1 MQFIKTLAAMLL
13 IMLANIPLN
22 ANAGLKLSS
31 TLCSNTTVTAGGNNA
46 NNCLGL
52 YDKNGNQ
59 EQATVTGLNNSSLDE
74 YGLSEIDGWDDTGA
88 FGRNNWLNI
97 EINESG
103 GGGGTVIWSINPN
116 LNGDYLF
123 AIKQSTSLG
132 LWFFEDIV
140 DVSGGT
146 FTDILPGNPGWSNY
160 RIFRS
165 DDQGGGGG
173 GGGGGNQEVPEPASL
188 LLLAMGLLGLGGLR
202 RHKAHSTVLPLS

>member
-52 YDKNGNQ
+52 YDKNGSQ
-59 EQATVTGLNNSSLDE
+59 EQATVSGLNSSSFDE

-103 GGGGTVIWSINPN
+103 TGTGTVIWSINPN

-146 FTDILPGNPGWSNY
+146 FTDILSGNPGWSNY

-165 DDQGGGGG
+165 DDQGGGG